1 MPVPSDLRP
10 FRRHAEWAVV
20 AATAL
25 ELGVFDALS
34 GSPSDAGELA
44 DSLGLHPRGARVLL
58 GGLEEMDLVRVE
70 PGGRYRLTGPARGY
84 FVDRDTPD
92 YHADAVELWLRNLR
106 EWATELPE
114 ALRTG
119 GPVEAADDDGAG
131 NGGTP
136 GEATSGVA
144 GGGAR
149 ESAVPRGAGKAGGG
163 GDAGVSD
170 REAMESFQAAMANKS
185 PRLVEA
191 VVDAALERA
200 PGSGRVLDVGGGPGT
215 FSREFAERGY
225 RAVLLDRP
233 EVVEHV
239 AGAYRLE
246 ETPGVEL
253 RGGDFL
259 EELPE
264 GEFEVVFL
272 ANITHIFDGETN
284 RSLLERAAP
293 HLAPGGVLA
302 IMDFV
307 RGREPFAAL
316 FAFTMLLNT
325 EAGDTYDLTAYRSWL
340 EAAGLRD
347 VRCRTVPEERQVI
360 TAVRPD
366 G

>member
-25 ELGVFDALS
+25 ELGVFDALAE
-34 GSPSDAGELA
+34 SPAHPGELA
-44 DSLGLHPRGARVLL
+44 ETLGLHPRGARVLL
-58 GGLEEMDLVRVE
+58 GGLEEMGLVRVE
-70 PGGRYRLTGPARGY
+70 PGGRYRVTGPARGY
-84 FVDRDTPD
+84 LVDRDTPD

-106 EWATELPE
+106 EWATALPE

-119 GPVEAADDDGAG
+119 GPVD
-131 NGGTP
+131 
-136 GEATSGVA
+136 GEAGEGDGHVD
-144 GGGAR
+144 GGAR
-149 ESAVPRGAGKAGGG
+149 EGSVPRGAGKAGGG

-191 VVDAALERA
+191 VVDATLERA
-200 PGSGRVLDVGGGPGT
+200 PESGRVLDLGGGPGT

-225 RAVLLDRP
+225 RALLFDRP

-246 ETPGVEL
+246 ETPGIEL

-272 ANITHIFDGETN
+272 ANITHIFEGETN
-284 RSLLERAAP
+284 RSLLERTARR
-293 HLAPGGVLA
+293 LAPGGVLA
-302 IMDFV
+302 VMDFV
-307 RGREPFAAL
+307 RGHEPFAAL

-340 EAAGLRD
+340 EGAGLRD
-347 VRCRTVPEERQVI
+347 VRCRTVPEDRQVV
-360 TAVRPD
+360 TAVRP
-366 G
+366 GG